1 MFQYLKKEEIEID
14 AWCEDIQL
22 MEAGA
27 WLKADVQVS
36 SLITV
41 TCHGLILS
49 APGQGRCQN
58 KTPLSLTLIHKN
70 IFVLDILY

>member
-1 MFQYLKKEEIEID
+1 
-14 AWCEDIQL
+14 
-22 MEAGA
+22 MEAGV

-58 KTPLSLTLIHKN
+58 KNTSESDIDTYKYLS
-70 IFVLDILY
+70 